1 MHRASDPLFC
11 FSPGNSVSIY
21 FSMKADLVDQAAQII
36 KDPPILINMVS
47 KRVRQLAQGRPAL
60 VERRPGLREA
70 DLALLEI
77 IQGKITQHNIDNN

>member
-1 MHRASDPLFC
+1 
-11 FSPGNSVSIY
+11 
-21 FSMKADLVDQAAQII
+21 MKAELVEQAAQIV

-47 KRVRQLAQGRPAL
+47 KRVKQLTSGRAPL

-77 IQGKITQHNIDNN
+77 IQGKIKIEDLTETEA

>member
-1 MHRASDPLFC
+1 
-11 FSPGNSVSIY
+11 
-21 FSMKADLVDQAAQII
+21 MKAELVEQALAVV

-47 KRVRQLAQGRPAL
+47 KRVKQLTSGRAPL

-77 IQGKITQHNIDNN
+77 IHGKITAEFTDP

>member
-1 MHRASDPLFC
+1 
-11 FSPGNSVSIY
+11 
-21 FSMKADLVDQAAQII
+21 MKAELVEQAVQIV

-47 KRVRQLAQGRPAL
+47 KRVKQLTSGRAPL

-77 IQGKITQHNIDNN
+77 IQGKIKIEDLSETEA